1 MTDWKSK
8 WRTAYSGKWKQPY
21 WYNEENIRTWYNPND
36 FKSEKDKKKDLRF
49 FTSTEHGILT
59 PLPRKMNCQVY
70 CQLDCQLLVNY
81 IVNYL
86 LPTAPRLLNAI

>member
-36 FKSEKDKKKDLRF
+36 FKSEKEFFKMIKEDKQRAAAQQAA
-49 FTSTEHGILT
+49 E
-59 PLPRKMNCQVY
+59 Q
-70 CQLDCQLLVNY
+70 
-81 IVNYL
+81 
-86 LPTAPRLLNAI
+86 